1 MDDTGDRCRNLPG
14 NALAHGGQHG
24 MMLLSRLP
32 VSAPALHVL
41 PAEGVRR
48 AVISATVT
56 GDHGPLDVY
65 CATLGP
71 AELGLP
77 GDIPTSE
84 AYPGPYGDPQAG
96 WRVEQEL
103 QIDKLLAH
111 VRARSGARPAVVLGN
126 FGTSEPVT
134 TNGEVVIAGSA
145 PTSLQRLLASY
156 EEAVL
161 AGSSPSCT
169 LCAHNRM
176 LPSDTIPSLLNHIF
190 LSGMPSA
197 EVRESSRV
205 YLGNVVEVA
214 PRAWNPAVTRVP
226 LSLQYGVRSTVSYE
240 EK

>member
-1 MDDTGDRCRNLPG
+1 M
-14 NALAHGGQHG
+14 
-24 MMLLSRLP
+24 
-32 VSAPALHVL
+32 
-41 PAEGVRR
+41 
-48 AVISATVT
+48 
-56 GDHGPLDVY
+56 
-65 CATLGP
+65 
-71 AELGLP
+71 
-77 GDIPTSE
+77 
-84 AYPGPYGDPQAG
+84 
-96 WRVEQEL
+96 
-103 QIDKLLAH
+103 
-111 VRARSGARPAVVLGN
+111 
-126 FGTSEPVT
+126 T